1 MRPKPILVYM
11 QKQMQGRLCAEM
23 AHLVPPS
30 LPLSLFICRGAN
42 MDDDHATMRG
52 VTGTG
57 RENWRGPERKNVVKI
72 PDPRQQFVEGERRA
86 QAMMIT

>member
-1 MRPKPILVYM
+1 MRGDGPP
-11 QKQMQGRLCAEM
+11 CA
-23 AHLVPPS
+23 PS
-30 LPLSLFICRGAN
+30 LPLSLFICRGGN
-42 MDDDHATMRG
+42 MDDDHATIRG

-86 QAMMIT
+86 QATMIT

>member
-1 MRPKPILVYM
+1 
-11 QKQMQGRLCAEM
+11 
-23 AHLVPPS
+23 
-30 LPLSLFICRGAN
+30 

-86 QAMMIT
+86 QATMIT